1 MTKYVVLFRGI
12 NVGGN
17 KIVKMET
24 LRMVLGVAG
33 FNDVKTYVQSGN
45 VILTSDQTARRV
57 AETITEIFPRT
68 FGFPS
73 RVTIRSED
81 EWNCMVNKNAYPQ
94 ALDNPK
100 ALHAVVMDDDPT
112 DAALIELAK
121 RANDSEEFTVRNR
134 VLYLYT
140 PEGFGTSKL
149 AEALDKVLKVP
160 LTARNWRTVLTL
172 QGMLAAV

>member
-24 LRMVLGVAG
+24 LRTILGVAG
-33 FNDVKTYVQSGN
+33 FENVRTYVQSGN

-57 AETITEIFPRT
+57 AETITELFPRT

-73 RVTIRSED
+73 RVTIRTAA
-81 EWNCMVNKNAYPQ
+81 EWDQMIARNAYPQ
-94 ALDNPK
+94 ALDDPK
-100 ALHAVVMDDDPT
+100 SLHAVIMDDDPT
-112 DAALIELAK
+112 DMALMELAK
-121 RANDSEEFTVRNR
+121 KANDTEEFTVRNR

-160 LTARNWRTVLTL
+160 LTSRNWRTVSTL
-172 QGMLAAV
+172 QGMLSAI